1 MEFKTSSA
9 DTDNADNFH
18 SRAGKM
24 QENVSKF
31 YATINDIS
39 RNMRK
44 DDWAYLQRHPEIRAI
59 IRVIV
64 SEAVKDKPE
73 NIYFFAAELFQ
84 CENEKKLVDLIN
96 KQLQWVNEQ
105 LRGGAWNPA
114 DGIFNFPESSES
126 EVEHKCSNKPMP
138 GMGIEDE
145 PDLVCPENFR
155 PKCN

>member
-1 MEFKTSSA
+1 MDKTSSA
-9 DTDNADNFH
+9 ETDNADNHH
-18 SRAGKM
+18 SHAGKM

-31 YATINDIS
+31 YETIRDIS

-44 DDWAYLQRHPEIRAI
+44 DDWSYLQRHPEVRAI

-64 SEAVKDKPE
+64 SEAVKEKPE
-73 NIYFFAAELFQ
+73 NIYFFAAALFQ

-114 DGIFNFPESSES
+114 DGVFNFPESSES
-126 EVEHKCSNKPMP
+126 DFDDKCPPKPNP
-138 GMGIEDE
+138 ATVPEDQDE
-145 PDLVCPENFR
+145 LVCPENFK